1 MFINLITGAK
11 GGGGEAAASLVNI
24 SNTSKA
30 ELSEIYNYIKSN
42 VNEEGEYSGSK
53 WFTYTYGYTY
63 SRYNYIATK
72 IKLNNDNIQ
81 FYFLNSDG
89 FSDFDFIRIDLNP
102 SGSIDAPYELPI
114 TVDLYGGLVILPS
127 NLTLSEADKNIS
139 YEIQGGKNAPY
150 RIPYDG
156 KYYLM
161 RIRVNNTVAI
171 CKVTNANSFSFE
183 IDFEIDGYSYHY
195 QTTSNGGYSGKLT
208 FVSKTPLP
216 NGNINS
222 SEVSNIKVLTQAE
235 YDAIDPKDEKTL
247 YMIKG

>member
-1 MFINLITGAK
+1 MFINLITGGNS
-11 GGGGEAAASLVNI
+11 GGGSEAAASLVNLT
-24 SNTSKA
+24 NASKD
-30 ELSEIYNYIKSN
+30 ERREIYNYIKSN
-42 VNEEGEYSGSK
+42 VNEEGEYTGSK
-53 WFTYTYGYTY
+53 WFTYTYGYY
-63 SRYNYIATK
+63 NYNYIATK
-72 IKLNNDNIQ
+72 IKLNNNNIN

-89 FSDFDFIRIDLNP
+89 YSDYDFIRLDLNP
-102 SGSIDAPYELPI
+102 SGSLDAPYELPI
-114 TVDLYGGLVILPS
+114 RVDLYGGFVILPS

-139 YEIQGGKNAPY
+139 YEIQGGKNAQYKLPY
-150 RIPYDG
+150 ND

-161 RIRVNNTVAI
+161 RIRVNGTVVV
-171 CKVTNANSFSFE
+171 CRTTNVNGFNFE
-183 IDFEIDGYSYHY
+183 IDFEIGGYSYHY
-195 QTTSNGGYSGKLT
+195 LTTSSGGSSGKLT